1 MNVMRRLAPWAAS
14 SFLVVALMT
23 DGMPVR
29 AAPAPAE
36 FETSFFN
43 TRELRSSN
51 MAPFKQWNSAL
62 EKYSKER
69 AEALKGACD
78 AKNFNTCNYQKLTQF
93 LDGIRD
99 KDKLT
104 QLKAVNGLLNK
115 AKYITDEQNWGIKE
129 YWSSPGEF
137 MARFGDCEDYA
148 IAKFVALGMLGFP
161 AKDLRVVAVKDLNL
175 KVGHAVLVAFIEGKT
190 YVLDNQ
196 ISQVVEAH
204 TIRHYE
210 PVFSINRNFWWR
222 HVR

>member
-1 MNVMRRLAPWAAS
+1 MWAVAPLAATM
-14 SFLVVALMT
+14 LLTGVATAL
-23 DGMPVR
+23 
-29 AAPAPAE
+29 AAPVPAE
-36 FETSFFN
+36 FQPSFFN
-43 TRELRSSN
+43 TREIRSSN

-69 AEALKGACD
+69 AEALQGSCD
-78 AKNFNTCNYQKLTQF
+78 AKNFNACNYQKLTQF
-93 LDGIRD
+93 LDSIRD
-99 KDKLT
+99 KDRLT
-104 QLKAVNGLLNK
+104 QLKAVNELMNK
-115 AKYITDEQNWGIKE
+115 AKYIPDEQNWGVKE
-129 YWSSPGEF
+129 YWASPGEF

-175 KVGHAVLVAFIEGKT
+175 RIGHAVLAVFLDGKT
-190 YVLDNQ
+190 YILDNQ

>member
-1 MNVMRRLAPWAAS
+1 MNVTGRLAPWAVS
-14 SFLVVALMT
+14 LFLVAALLT
-23 DGMPVR
+23 GAGPAP
-29 AAPAPAE
+29 AATAPAE
-36 FETSFFN
+36 FEPSFFN

-69 AEALKGACD
+69 AEALKGSCD
-78 AKNFNTCNYQKLTQF
+78 SKNFNACNYQKLTQF
-93 LDGIRD
+93 LDSIRG
-99 KDKLT
+99 KDKLI
-104 QLKAVNGLLNK
+104 QLKAVNELLNK
-115 AKYITDEQNWGIKE
+115 ARYITDEQNWGVKE

-148 IAKFVALGMLGFP
+148 IAKFVALGILGFP

-175 KVGHAVLVAFIEGKT
+175 KVGHAVLVVFLDGKT

-196 ISQVVEAH
+196 ITQVVEAH